1 MKTGYPFD
9 SANHEE
15 EVVWGGRPCL
25 APLPAAGFPGRPT
38 WRADEGVR
46 RGPGGP
52 PHKCA
57 KQVLAES
64 MDTQFYTNSRA
75 SAPNVLLSAMST
87 VRITG
92 ASVAQKAHIEPSVTA
107 EAVRGRLVLAHEG
120 ATVSAGRTAST

>member
-1 MKTGYPFD
+1 MCILI
-9 SANHEE
+9 ANYTHSKFIQL
-15 EVVWGGRPCL
+15 GIHLTQLITKRKSCGAGTPCPRPV
-25 APLPAAGFPGRPT
+25 PPGRPT

-75 SAPNVLLSAMST
+75 STPNVLLSAMST
-87 VRITG
+87 VSITG
-92 ASVAQKAHIEPSVTA
+92 AGVAQKAHIEPSVLPKPCVVGWLWRKRA
-107 EAVRGRLVLAHEG
+107 
-120 ATVSAGRTAST
+120 